1 MSILIIF
8 IPLINISH
16 NQTYILSEFSIKVM
30 LDKLR
35 PQVKILLDPLAEKI
49 YINPNIIT
57 IIGLIMSVISAY
69 MFATGSLLIGGIFI
83 GLSGFVDIIDGA
95 VARKHSSTTLFGG
108 ILDSTTDRFAD
119 AFILIGII
127 YGGYVNWIIGILA
140 IHASLTV
147 SYVRARAESEGI
159 KANVGI
165 AERPERLV
173 ILMAGAFLG
182 YIFNPI
188 IMGLAVALI
197 MILGYITVL
206 QRLNHSR
213 IELKK

>member
-1 MSILIIF
+1 
-8 IPLINISH
+8 
-16 NQTYILSEFSIKVM
+16 M

-35 PQVKILLDPLAEKI
+35 PQVKILLDPLAEKLN
-49 YINPNIIT
+49 INPNIIT
-57 IIGLIMSVISAY
+57 IIGLILSVISAY
-69 MFATGSLLIGGIFI
+69 MFATGSLLLGGIFI

-95 VARKHSSTTLFGG
+95 VARKHSSTTPFGG
-108 ILDSTTDRFAD
+108 ILDSTSDRFAD

-127 YGGYVNWIIGILA
+127 YGGFVNWIIGILA
-140 IHASLTV
+140 LHASLTV

-159 KANVGI
+159 KCNVGI

-188 IMGLAVALI
+188 IMGLAVALV
-197 MILGYITVL
+197 MILGYLTVL
-206 QRLNHSR
+206 QRLIHSQN
-213 IELKK
+213 ELKDE